1 MAIASQNIKTL
12 KNPLFE
18 LETHLRACEA
28 KMGSEIFFF
37 PSNLIGTNVLK
48 PPRLKKVGVGS

>member
-37 PSNLIGTNVLK
+37 RQTSLVLMFWS
-48 PPRLKKVGVGS
+48 PLG